1 MYHLFKSLYICSL
14 VGALAQ
20 LARAFDWQ
28 SRGHRFDSDMLH
40 NELQRLTFFLKCSLF
55 SFTQFTQNNLFKF
68 LRAFQKY
75 ILLIGYQN
83 TEYSTTKMI
92 RMA

>member
-1 MYHLFKSLYICSL
+1 
-14 VGALAQ
+14 
-20 LARAFDWQ
+20 
-28 SRGHRFDSDMLH
+28 MLH
-40 NELQRLTFFLKCSLF
+40 NELQRVTFFLKYSLF
-55 SFTQFTQNNLFKF
+55 SFIQFTQNNLFKF